1 MLTIICRTCDSRKYT
16 YFFPSYLLIPPK
28 PGTSLHKTTL
38 ELAAE
43 ALGVHDFW
51 KDATAESTVEDDLAR
66 KRQWKAPKD
75 VVNNLREFAQ
85 KLEGSHN
92 YHNFTVGQDFNDK
105 SSQRF
110 IKKIEV
116 RAIFCPNEQL
126 IEHVFEDCGPS
137 CVR

>member
-1 MLTIICRTCDSRKYT
+1 MLTTICRTCDSRKYT

-43 ALGVHDFW
+43 TSEVHDFW
-51 KDATAESTVEDDLAR
+51 KDAPAESTVEDDLTR

-75 VVNNLREFAQ
+75 VVDNLREFAQ

-92 YHNFTVGQDFNDK
+92 YHNFTVGQDFSDK

-116 RAIFCPNEQL
+116 RVRFCPNEQL
-126 IEHVFEDCGPS
+126 VEYVFEDCGS
-137 CVR
+137 SRVR